1 MEINGTN
8 NSGAAT
14 YALKKAVESS
24 GAVLDVVKNSA
35 GNAEQTTAMQTPEA
49 KPVDLSAVTGKG
61 KIVDI
66 MV

>member
-1 MEINGTN
+1 MEINGTSS
-8 NSGAAT
+8 SGAAT
-14 YALKKAVESS
+14 YALKKAQESA
-24 GAVLDVVKNSA
+24 GAVLDVVKNA
-35 GNAEQTTAMQTPEA
+35 ANNIEQTTTMQPPEA